1 MRASAGRL
9 TAVWLLSVTW
19 VLLSCV
25 PALAHASL
33 VTSSPSAGSES
44 YRPPER
50 VELRFSEPVDAEFD
64 PVVVRNSDGTRVDD
78 GDARVDPQD
87 ARVVLAPLKQLPEGS
102 YDVEWRVTSI
112 DGHVVEGRYGFAV
125 TGADQPAGEKQGA
138 AGKGTEGKGAEG
150 PNAEERPRQA
160 ERDPAAQDSGSDRSA
175 PILVYGALSLVVA
188 AVVVA
193 AAILLTR
200 LAHRPK
206 P

>member
-50 VELRFSEPVDAEFD
+50 VELRFNEPVDAEFD
-64 PVVVRNSDGTRVDD
+64 PVVVRDSDGARVDD

-125 TGADQPAGEKQGA
+125 TGANGPPGEKQGA
-138 AGKGTEGKGAEG
+138 AGKGAEE
-150 PNAEERPRQA
+150 PNADERPGQA
-160 ERDPAAQDSGSDRSA
+160 ERESGGSA
-175 PILVYGALSLVVA
+175 PILVYGALSLGVA